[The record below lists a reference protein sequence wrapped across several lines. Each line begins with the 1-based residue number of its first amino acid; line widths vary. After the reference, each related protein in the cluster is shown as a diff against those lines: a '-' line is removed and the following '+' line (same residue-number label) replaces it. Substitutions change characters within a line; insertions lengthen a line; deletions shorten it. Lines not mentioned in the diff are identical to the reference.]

1 MTRLSLDL
9 AALERALAAIAGG
22 AKAYNPDQPRA
33 ANGEWGSGGAH
44 ADDDHAD
51 DADDGEDDEEEY
63 GPGEGYAPEDQE
75 AHDAAE
81 AALLGD
87 VARLQVTLDRV
98 SLVFHDDQATVAQLA
113 EAAQAVMTRVDAAG
127 ATLDRVNGFRDA
139 YGDEH
144 REIPILDD
152 SIALRDAAERLQDA
166 LGAVRTETEARARL
180 VAQHQ
185 AEDL

>member
-9 AALERALAAIAGG
+9 AALERALAAIAAG

-51 DADDGEDDEEEY
+51 DEDDGEEEEY

-98 SLVFHDDQATVAQLA
+98 SVVFHDDQATVAQLA

-144 REIPILDD
+144 RAIPILDD
-152 SIALRDAAERLQDA
+152 SIALRDAAESLQDA

-180 VAQHQ
+180 VAQNQ

>member
-9 AALERALAAIAGG
+9 SALERALAALAVC

-33 ANGEWGSGGAH
+33 ANGEWGSGGEQ
-44 ADDDHAD
+44 ADGDPAD
-51 DADDGEDDEEEY
+51 EEDDEEY

-75 AHDAAE
+75 AHDTAE

-87 VARLQVTLDRV
+87 VARLQVTLDRA
-98 SLVFHDDQATVAQLA
+98 SLVFHDDQATVAQLTQ
-113 EAAQAVMTRVDAAG
+113 AAQAVMSRFDAAG

-144 REIPILDD
+144 REIAILDD
-152 SIALRDAAERLQDA
+152 SIDLRDAAERLQDA
-166 LGAVRTETEARARL
+166 LGEVRSETEARARFN
-180 VAQHQ
+180 ARIQ
-185 AEDL
+185 AEHR